1 MEFQKQNLI
10 DFLNIALQITPGNT
24 CGPQSREVNKL
35 PKSFTGLT
43 VKASVGMGV
52 ATEIP
57 WITFTS
63 YNQKTSNGI
72 YPVLLFYHRIKILVM
87 AYGVSVTNKPK
98 EPWNIPGLKTLDQY
112 FAEQN
117 ISQSR
122 LEKKYND
129 SFVHSVFPVHV
140 SNNKVDESRF
150 NVNNVFDSLSKVCE
164 IYKNHF
170 EGRATTTTNK
180 PSQRTSDMAFTWIPF
195 YKEFS
200 QKLLKYRNDRTPL
213 INWIYA
219 NLEGYINH
227 FKDGTDGRRVP
238 DTDPFTVFA
247 LINRGITF
255 EKKQDICAKFK
266 DFLNISTPVPKD
278 FTSVPE
284 MNNQK
289 SNFMAFED
297 RREEGDIERLWK
309 VFEDAVFGRDIE
321 KSYNALSNQ
330 YLISKNLTIGL
341 FWIRPDKYLALDGNS
356 CSLLK
361 SYGIAKVQPG
371 FVPYDEY
378 KDIMKRLDAK
388 MESGELECTNY
399 PEFSLLA
406 YTQNDGASTRDVPK
420 SKEMRYWL
428 YAPGPNAS
436 KWSICK
442 SDGVMSIGWDD
453 LGDLTNYSS
462 REEMQKAIKVSYPSN
477 GSGKNDSLAVWQF
490 THEMKPGD
498 IVFVKKGRNMIIG
511 RGVVESDYEFDDSK
525 NDYKHIRKVRWTDE
539 GEWEYPQK
547 LPMKTLTLINSYKE
561 MIERLDGLFDSQE
574 KIEQIPFSMSILF
587 DSIKNTGLL
596 YDDKLIQR
604 YVCSLM
610 TKPFVILSGL
620 AGSGKTQLA
629 LAFARVMS
637 ENVDQQLCV
646 VPVGAD
652 WTNRE
657 PLLGYPNALKQGEQ
671 GEYIQPECGALQ
683 IMMRAQRNPEKPYFL
698 VLDEMNLSY
707 VERYFADF
715 LSALESHQ
723 EIPLWEKPDK
733 CNSEVP
739 AKIALPKNLF
749 ITGTINVDETTYMFS
764 PKVLDRAN
772 VIEFKISEKEMDKFL
787 KQDMNVDIQAAD
799 CLCAN
804 MGQDFVKKSTRK
816 ETEDSELAQKTL
828 ISFFRVLKK
837 VNAEFGFRSATEIY
851 RFIANAKALAKD
863 MTEDEILDAAIVQK
877 LLPKLHGS
885 RKKLE
890 PTLKALWGLCMKE
903 EHTTEAITHEN
914 IEYAKF
920 PEAADKIQRMMQ
932 TALENGFTSFAEA

>member
-1 MEFQKQNLI
+1 MEFQKQSLI
-10 DFLNIALQITPGNT
+10 EFLNIALQITPGST
-24 CGPQSREVNKL
+24 CGPQAREVNKL
-35 PKSFTGLT
+35 PKSYDGLT

-57 WITFTS
+57 WVTFTG
-63 YNQKTSNGI
+63 YNQKTSDGI
-72 YPVLLFYHRIKILVM
+72 YPVLLFYHEKKILVV
-87 AYGVSVTNKPK
+87 AFGVSATNIPK
-98 EPWNIPGLKTLDQY
+98 ESWDIPGLKTLDQY
-112 FAEQN
+112 FTENN
-117 ISQSR
+117 IPQTR
-122 LEKKYND
+122 LEKKYNA

-140 SNNKVDESRF
+140 TNNKVDESRF
-150 NVNNVFDSLSKVCE
+150 NVDSVFDSLSKVCK

-170 EGRATTTTNK
+170 EGRTTPTGNMK
-180 PSQRTSDMAFTWIPF
+180 FTWIPF

-200 QKLLKYRNDRTPL
+200 QKLLKYRNNRTPL
-213 INWIYA
+213 INWIYD

-247 LINRGITF
+247 LINRGITS
-255 EKKQDICAKFK
+255 EKKKDICAKFK
-266 DFLNISTPVPKD
+266 VFMNISTPVPED

-297 RREEGDIERLWK
+297 KREEGDIERLWK

-361 SYGIAKVQPG
+361 SFGIATVKPG

-378 KDIMKRLDAK
+378 RDIMKRLDAK
-388 MESGELECTNY
+388 MESGELECTSY

-406 YTQNDGASTRDVPK
+406 YKQNDGGKGVVPK
-420 SKEMRYWL
+420 SKELRYWL

-436 KWSICK
+436 KWPTCMSEGI
-442 SDGVMSIGWDD
+442 MSIGWDD

-462 REEMQKAIKVSYPSN
+462 REEMQEAIKTYYSSES
-477 GSGKNDSLAVWQF
+477 SGKNDSLAVWQF
-490 THEMKPGD
+490 TYEMKPGD

-511 RGVVESDYEFDDSK
+511 KGVVESDYEFDDSRD
-525 NDYKHIRKVRWTDE
+525 DYKHIRKVRWTEE

-547 LPMKTLTLINSYKE
+547 LPMKTLTLINSYRE
-561 MIERLDGLFDSQE
+561 MIERLEGLFDSQE
-574 KIEQIPFSMSILF
+574 TIEQIPFSMSTLY
-587 DSIKNTGLL
+587 DNIKKTGLL
-596 YDDKLIQR
+596 YEEKLIQR

-629 LAFARVMS
+629 LAFARAMS

-657 PLLGYPNALKQGEQ
+657 PLLGYPNALKPE
-671 GEYIQPECGALQ
+671 EYMLPESGALQ
-683 IMMRAQRNPEKPYFL
+683 ILMRALRNPNKPYFL

-723 EIPLWEKPDK
+723 EIPLWEKPDE
-733 CNSEVP
+733 CDSEVP

-749 ITGTINVDETTYMFS
+749 IIGTINVDETTYMFS

-772 VIEFKISEKEMDKFL
+772 VIEFKISEKEMDTFL
-787 KQDMNVDIQAAD
+787 KQDMNVDLQAAD
-799 CLCAN
+799 GLCAN
-804 MGQDFVKKSTRK
+804 MGQDFAEKSTRK
-816 ETEDSELAQKTL
+816 ETESSELAQKTL
-828 ISFFRVLKK
+828 ISFFKVLKK
-837 VNAEFGFRSATEIY
+837 VNAEFGYRSATEIY

-863 MTEDEILDAAIVQK
+863 LTEDEILDAAIVQK

-890 PTLKALWGLCMKE
+890 PALKALWGLCMQD
-903 EHTTEAITHEN
+903 EHTTEAITREN
-914 IEYAKF
+914 LEYARF
-920 PEAADKIQRMMQ
+920 PESADKIQRMMQ
-932 TALENGFTSFAEA
+932 TALDNGFTSFAEA